1 MTESALLTYGQHR
14 THFGEVYLLLDQQGL
29 RRCDFRPIDLS
40 RINWQTNTSV
50 TQPIAD
56 AMGEPE
62 YKITLNPQGT
72 DFQQTVWRAL
82 LQLPFGKTTDYQ
94 SLAQQ
99 IGHPTASRAVANA
112 VGANPISWFIPCHRV
127 IRRNGE
133 LGGYAWG
140 SELKQTLLDWEQHG
154 RTV

>member
-14 THFGEVYLLLDQQGL
+14 TRFGEVYLFLDQQGL
-29 RRCDFRPIDLS
+29 RRCDFRPFPLDGIQY
-40 RINWQTNTSV
+40 QTDSTL
-50 TQPIAD
+50 TQPVAD
-56 AMGEPE
+56 AIGETKHSIKL
-62 YKITLNPQGT
+62 YPQGT
-72 DFQQTVWRAL
+72 PFQQAVWQAI
-82 LQLPFGKTTDYQ
+82 LQIPFSQTTDYL

-99 IGHPTASRAVANA
+99 IGRPSASRAVANA

-140 SELKQTLLDWEQHG
+140 SELKQTLLDWEQHD
-154 RTV
+154 RTR